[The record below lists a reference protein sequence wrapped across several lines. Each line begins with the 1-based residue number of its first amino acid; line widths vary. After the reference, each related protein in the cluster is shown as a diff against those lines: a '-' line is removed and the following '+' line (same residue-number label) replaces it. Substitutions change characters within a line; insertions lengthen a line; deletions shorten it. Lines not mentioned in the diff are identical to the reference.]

1 MLARLAASSLALAL
15 LTQPATA
22 QGGLKIG
29 FISTLSGPQA
39 ALGEEILNGFRLA
52 MEQEGGKLGG
62 VAIDLSVGD
71 DQLKPDVAR
80 QLVTRMVKQEGAE
93 IIVGPLNS
101 SVLLAIAAPVLED
114 GKFLISSN
122 AGPSE
127 MAGKDCHPNFFAMQ
141 PQNDVS
147 SEAMGAYLQA
157 KGIGPVFL
165 IASNYAAGRD
175 KMAGFKRFYKGK
187 IVGELYPPFTQL
199 DYSAELAQVQQAK
212 PAAVYT
218 FLPGGVGIN
227 FIKQFHGYGLEATT
241 KIYTDIIDQ
250 TMLPAVGTDA
260 LGVASAAWW
269 TGTMKSDLNAKFVAD
284 YDAKF
289 HRMPSIEAAEGYDT
303 ARLVGS
309 ALKETGGKVAD
320 KAAFRKAL
328 AAASFQSLRGKFR
341 FDRNHFPLAD
351 EVLTTVAKDER
362 GRLVFNAGE
371 TIFADHHDAYVDDC
385 RMAAD

>member
-1 MLARLAASSLALAL
+1 MLARLAASGLALVL
-15 LTQPATA
+15 LAQPAVA
-22 QGGLKIG
+22 QSGLKIG

-62 VAIDLSVGD
+62 VAIDLAVGD
-71 DQLKPDVAR
+71 DQLKPDVAL
-80 QLVTRMVKQEGAE
+80 QLATRMVKQDGAE

-101 SVLLAIAAPVLED
+101 SVLLAIAAPVLEG
-114 GKFLISSN
+114 GKFLVSSN

-127 MAGKDCHPNFFAMQ
+127 MAGKDCHPNFFAVQ

-147 SEAMGAYLQA
+147 SEAMGQYLQA

-187 IVGELYPPFTQL
+187 IVGELYPPFTQM
-199 DYSAELAQVQQAK
+199 DYSAELTQVQEAK

-250 TMLPAVGTDA
+250 TMLPAVGSDA

-269 TGTMKSDLNAKFVAD
+269 TETMKSDLNEKFVAD

-289 HRMPSIEAAEGYDT
+289 HRLPSLEAAEGYDT
-303 ARLVGS
+303 ARLVAG
-309 ALKETGGKVAD
+309 ALKDTGGSLAD

-328 AAASFQSLRGKFR
+328 AAAHFQSLRGKFR

-362 GRLVFNAGE
+362 GRLVFTAGE
-371 TIFADHHDAYVDDC
+371 TIFVDHHDAYVGDC
-385 RMAAD
+385 RMAAE

>member
-1 MLARLAASSLALAL
+1 MLARLAFVGLAFASLA
-15 LTQPATA
+15 QPASA
-22 QGGLKIG
+22 QNSLKIG

-39 ALGEEILNGFRLA
+39 SLGEEILNGFRLA
-52 MEQEGGKLGG
+52 MEQSGGKLGG
-62 VAIDLSVGD
+62 IAIDLTVGD

-80 QLVTRMVKQEGAE
+80 QLVTRMLKQDGAE

-101 SVLLAIAAPVLED
+101 SVLLAIAAPVLEA

-147 SEAMGAYLQA
+147 SEAMGQYLQA

-175 KMAGFKRFYKGK
+175 KMAGFKRFYKGA

-227 FIKQFHGYGLEATT
+227 FIKQFHGFGLEATT
-241 KIYTDIIDQ
+241 RIYTDIIDQ
-250 TMLPAVGTDA
+250 TMLPATGADA
-260 LGVASAAWW
+260 IGVASAAWW
-269 TGTMKSDLNAKFVAD
+269 TETMKSDLSEKFVAD

-289 HRMPSIEAAEGYDT
+289 HRLPSLEAAEGYDT
-303 ARLVGS
+303 ARLIDG
-309 ALKETGGKVAD
+309 ALKDTGGSVAD
-320 KAAFRKAL
+320 KTAFRKAL
-328 AAASFQSLRGKFR
+328 AAARFASLRGKFR
-341 FDRNHFPLAD
+341 FNRNHFPFAD
-351 EVLTTVAKDER
+351 EYLTTVAKDDR
-362 GRLVFNAGE
+362 GRLIFVTGE
-371 TIFADHHDAYVDDC
+371 KIFADHEDAYVGEC
-385 RMAAD
+385 KMPAG

>member
-1 MLARLAASSLALAL
+1 MLARLAASGLAVAL
-15 LTQPATA
+15 LAQPAAA
-22 QGGLKIG
+22 QSGLKIG

-62 VAIDLSVGD
+62 VAIDLAVGD
-71 DQLKPDVAR
+71 DQLKPDVGL
-80 QLVTRMVKQEGAE
+80 QLATRMVKQDGAE

-101 SVLLAIAAPVLED
+101 SVLLAIAAPVLEA
-114 GKFLISSN
+114 GKFLVSSN

-127 MAGKDCHPNFFAMQ
+127 MAGKDCHPNFFAIQ

-147 SEAMGAYLQA
+147 SEAMGRYLQA

-187 IVGELYPPFTQL
+187 IVGELYPPFTQM
-199 DYSAELAQVQQAK
+199 DYSAELTQVQEAK

-269 TGTMKSDLNAKFVAD
+269 TETMKSDLNEKFVAD

-289 HRMPSIEAAEGYDT
+289 HRLPSLEAAEGYDT
-303 ARLVGS
+303 ARLVAG
-309 ALKETGGKVAD
+309 ALKDTGGSLSD

-328 AAASFQSLRGKFR
+328 AAAHFQSLRGKFR

-362 GRLVFNAGE
+362 GRLVFTAGE
-371 TIFADHHDAYVDDC
+371 TIFADHHDAYVGDC
-385 RMAAD
+385 RMAAE

>member
-1 MLARLAASSLALAL
+1 MLARLAASGLALAVL
-15 LTQPATA
+15 AQPVAA
-22 QGGLKIG
+22 QGLKIG

-52 MEQEGGKLGG
+52 MEQSGGRFGG
-62 VAIDLSVGD
+62 VAIELTVGD

-80 QLVTRMVKQEGAE
+80 QLVTRMLKQDGAE

-101 SVLLAIAAPVLED
+101 SVLLAIAAPVLD
-114 GKFLISSN
+114 AGKFLISSN

-147 SEAMGAYLQA
+147 SEAMGQYLQA

-175 KMAGFKRFYKGK
+175 KMAGFKRFYKGT

-212 PAAVYT
+212 PAVVYT

-227 FIKQFHGYGLEATT
+227 FIKQFHGFG
-241 KIYTDIIDQ
+241 DR
-250 TMLPAVGTDA
+250 
-260 LGVASAAWW
+260 
-269 TGTMKSDLNAKFVAD
+269 KSTRLNSS
-284 YDAKF
+284 
-289 HRMPSIEAAEGYDT
+289 HI
-303 ARLVGS
+303 
-309 ALKETGGKVAD
+309 
-320 KAAFRKAL
+320 
-328 AAASFQSLRGKFR
+328 
-341 FDRNHFPLAD
+341 
-351 EVLTTVAKDER
+351 
-362 GRLVFNAGE
+362 
-371 TIFADHHDAYVDDC
+371 TI
-385 RMAAD
+385 